1 MNHNGEKIERLM
13 DPYLP
18 LHNFYDN
25 IYLKFV
31 YIGYVNYFVYT
42 RNDACKYPL

>member
-18 LHNFYDN
+18 LHNFYYN

-31 YIGYVNYFVYT
+31 YRI
-42 RNDACKYPL
+42 CKLLCLHKK